1 MRVLGTY
8 SIKIKTYSAKDLGV
22 EGEYDGITFN
32 LYQKVFFLF
41 LIPTWPIDNY
51 WKIKKNNTSESFV
64 SDPELRT
71 KLNLI
76 ELKRKT
82 PFWAYIGTILL
93 SMPILLMVGLLIMNL
108 TEDII
113 SERQQKKK
121 IEENTAIAISRINN
135 PAVNDLYE
143 IRLIRIE
150 EKKNSLGKVVGHD
163 QKWGGDHIYRL
174 TRFSKDSLFLRK
186 EKKIYNSKLVNT
198 ISTSKSE
205 LVELAKKYIPF
216 KLSKDDMDGDSKPR
230 NLYRIRKVK
239 RNEE

>member
-8 SIKIKTYSAKDLGV
+8 TIKIKTYSAKDLGV

-41 LIPTWPIDNY
+41 LIPTWPIDSY
-51 WKIKKNNTSESFV
+51 WKIKKNNTSESFI

-76 ELKRKT
+76 ELKRKP

-93 SMPILLMVGLLIMNL
+93 STPILLLIGFLIMNL
-108 TEDII
+108 AGDFLN
-113 SERQQKKK
+113 ERQKKNK
-121 IEENTAIAISRINN
+121 IKENTAIAISRINN

-143 IRLIRIE
+143 IRKIRIE
-150 EKKNSLGKVVGHD
+150 EKKNNLGKVVGHD
-163 QKWGGDHIYRL
+163 QKWDGDHNYKLI
-174 TRFSKDSLFLRK
+174 RFSKDSLFLRK
-186 EKKIYNSKLVNT
+186 EKKIFGSELVNT
-198 ISTSKSE
+198 ISAPKSE
-205 LVELAKKYIPF
+205 LVELAKNYIPF
-216 KLSKDDMDGDSKPR
+216 KLSKEDMDGDSKPK
-230 NLYRIRKVK
+230 NLYRIRKVE